1 MFTGLFRLP
10 YHSDKVHQIVVTLR
24 QEFDQK
30 MDSIDTKRLNDSNT
44 NDREFSG
51 CAVLFLGCS
60 SPEHNLLSLYK
71 NEQGKFSVFK
81 VIKLTLTDSVGGLEG
96 YEILKLHDADPFLGV
111 ELKFMSVPPCQRFL
125 ESYACGSLA
134 QFLSQHASR
143 LLTLLDGVVME
154 TQLKAGI
161 HTLDQNLQ
169 DLEICLDHI
178 RQSQPVRLRDD
189 EVTQLEQQLQ
199 NSYGPPSQPTQ
210 ELPRNCFLFQ
220 KRVFDDRPLTSADQ
234 QRFAA
239 HVGRDWKRVGRA
251 LQKNCRALKGPAID
265 NLAYEYER
273 EGLYEQAY
281 QLLGR
286 FIQSEGRSAKLSRLI
301 SALEETK
308 LTSMAE
314 IMLGI
319 QPRD

>member
-1 MFTGLFRLP
+1 
-10 YHSDKVHQIVVTLR
+10 
-24 QEFDQK
+24 
-30 MDSIDTKRLNDSNT
+30 MDSIDTKRLNESNLD
-44 NDREFSG
+44 DRAWSG

-60 SPEHNLLSLYK
+60 SPAHNLLSIYK
-71 NEQGKFSVFK
+71 DEQGKFSLFK

-111 ELKFMSVPPCQRFL
+111 ELKFMDMNLCQRFL
-125 ESYACGSLA
+125 ESYACGSLL

-143 LLTLLDGVVME
+143 LLSIPDGVVME
-154 TQLKAGI
+154 TQLKAGA
-161 HTLDQNLQ
+161 HTMDHSLNDLD
-169 DLEICLDHI
+169 ICLEHV

-199 NSYGPPSQPTQ
+199 NSYGPPSQPPQ
-210 ELPRNCFLFQ
+210 ELPKNCFLFQ

-239 HVGRDWKRVGRA
+239 HIGRDWRRVGRA
-251 LQKNCRALKGPAID
+251 LQKNCRGLKGPAID

-286 FIQSEGRSAKLSRLI
+286 FIQSEGRSARLGRLI

>member
-1 MFTGLFRLP
+1 
-10 YHSDKVHQIVVTLR
+10 
-24 QEFDQK
+24 
-30 MDSIDTKRLNDSNT
+30 MDSIDTKRLYDSNC
-44 NDREFSG
+44 NDGAFSG

-60 SPEHNLLSLYK
+60 SPAAHNLLSHYK
-71 NEQGKFSVFK
+71 DEQGKFSVFK
-81 VIKLTLTDSVGGLEG
+81 VIKLTLIDSVGGLEG

-111 ELKFMSVPPCQRFL
+111 ELKFMAMPPCQRFL
-125 ESYACGSLA
+125 ENYACGSLA

-143 LLTLLDGVVME
+143 LLTLPDGVVME

-161 HTLDQNLQ
+161 HTLDQSLQ
-169 DLEICLDHI
+169 DVEMCLEHI

-189 EVTQLEQQLQ
+189 EITQLEQQLQ
-199 NSYGPPSQPTQ
+199 NSFGPPSQPLQ

-239 HVGRDWKRVGRA
+239 HVGREWKRVGRA
-251 LQKNCRALKGPAID
+251 LQKSCRALKGPVID

-314 IMLGI
+314 IMLGT

>member
-1 MFTGLFRLP
+1 
-10 YHSDKVHQIVVTLR
+10 
-24 QEFDQK
+24 
-30 MDSIDTKRLNDSNT
+30 MDSIDTKRLNET
-44 NDREFSG
+44 NMSDRAWSG

-60 SPEHNLLSLYK
+60 SPAHNLLSVYK
-71 NEQGKFSVFK
+71 DEQGKFILFK
-81 VIKLTLTDSVGGLEG
+81 VIKLTLIDSAGGMDG

-111 ELKFMSVPPCQRFL
+111 ELKFMTMPCCQRFL
-125 ESYACGSLA
+125 ESYASGSLL

-143 LLTLLDGVVME
+143 LLTLPDGVAME
-154 TQLKAGI
+154 TQLKAGV
-161 HTLDQNLQ
+161 HTLDHSLQ
-169 DLEICLDHI
+169 DLGICLDHVQ
-178 RQSQPVRLRDD
+178 QSQPVRLRDD

-199 NSYGPPSQPTQ
+199 NSYGPPSQPQQ
-210 ELPRNCFLFQ
+210 EVPKNCFLFQ

-265 NLAYEYER
+265 NLSYEYER

-286 FIQSEGRSAKLSRLI
+286 FIQSEGRSAKLGRLI

-308 LTSMAE
+308 MITMAE
-314 IMLGI
+314 VMLGI

>member
-1 MFTGLFRLP
+1 
-10 YHSDKVHQIVVTLR
+10 
-24 QEFDQK
+24 

-44 NDREFSG
+44 DDREFSG

-125 ESYACGSLA
+125 ESYACGSLT

-220 KRVFDDRPLTSADQ
+220 KRVFDDRPLTSGDQ

>member
-1 MFTGLFRLP
+1 
-10 YHSDKVHQIVVTLR
+10 
-24 QEFDQK
+24 
-30 MDSIDTKRLNDSNT
+30 MDSIDTKRLYDSNG
-44 NDREFSG
+44 NDGAFSG

-60 SPEHNLLSLYK
+60 SPTHNLLSLYK
-71 NEQGKFSVFK
+71 DKQGKFSLFK
-81 VIKLTLTDSVGGLEG
+81 VIKLTLIVLIVFDPDSFGGLEG

-111 ELKFMSVPPCQRFL
+111 ELKFMAMPPCQRFL

-154 TQLKAGI
+154 TQLKAGM
-161 HTLDQNLQ
+161 HTLDQSLQ
-169 DLEICLDHI
+169 DVEMCLEHI

-199 NSYGPPSQPTQ
+199 NSFGPPSQPPQ

>member
-1 MFTGLFRLP
+1 
-10 YHSDKVHQIVVTLR
+10 
-24 QEFDQK
+24 
-30 MDSIDTKRLNDSNT
+30 MDSIDTKRLNETNSN
-44 NDREFSG
+44 DGAWSG
-51 CAVLFLGCS
+51 CFVLFLGCN
-60 SPEHNLLSLYK
+60 SPAHNLLSVYK
-71 NEQGKFSVFK
+71 DEQGKFSVFK
-81 VIKLTLTDSVGGLEG
+81 VIKLTLTDSAGGLEG

-111 ELKFMSVPPCQRFL
+111 ELKFMAMPPCLRFL
-125 ESYACGSLA
+125 ESYACGLLA
-134 QFLSQHASR
+134 QFLSHHASR
-143 LLTLLDGVVME
+143 LLALPDEVVMI

-161 HTLDQNLQ
+161 HTLDQSLP
-169 DLEICLDHI
+169 DLEMCLKHI
-178 RQSQPVRLRDD
+178 HQSQPVRLRDD
-189 EVTQLEQQLQ
+189 EVTRLEQQLQ
-199 NSYGPPSQPTQ
+199 NSYGTPSQPPQ
-210 ELPRNCFLFQ
+210 ELPKNCFLFQ

-239 HVGRDWKRVGRA
+239 HVGRDWKRVGRV

-286 FIQSEGRSAKLSRLI
+286 FIQSEGRSAKLGCLI